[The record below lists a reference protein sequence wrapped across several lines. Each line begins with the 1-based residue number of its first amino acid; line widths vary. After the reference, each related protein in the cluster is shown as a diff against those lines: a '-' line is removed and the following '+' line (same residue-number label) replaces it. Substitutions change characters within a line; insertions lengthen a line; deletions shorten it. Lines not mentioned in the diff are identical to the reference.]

1 MGESWCLGVSSVGLV
16 VSGLYRGDSGLGWHM
31 EREGG
36 EGSREV
42 DGGDEG
48 GEAVIWLSVL
58 PPNIPD
64 KAFMSSGP
72 GEGCW
77 VMEGMKGSSR
87 KPLLS
92 DWQLLVLITHTAVVS
107 DAPM

>member
-48 GEAVIWLSVL
+48 GEAPFTVIWLSVL

-64 KAFMSSGP
+64 KAFKQQP
-72 GEGCW
+72 N
-77 VMEGMKGSSR
+77 
-87 KPLLS
+87 
-92 DWQLLVLITHTAVVS
+92 TVS
-107 DAPM
+107 LN